1 MDREEYDCESE
12 ADEEDPDF
20 MVPSRSLGEVEE
32 TEHFGGGDF
41 PRPPVATNIDW
52 NDSPDVADF
61 IVTAESDELSF
72 AIAVAA
78 SEVGRV
84 GGRTTFG
91 INNSRYKFDCK
102 NRK

>member
-1 MDREEYDCESE
+1 
-12 ADEEDPDF
+12 
-20 MVPSRSLGEVEE
+20 MVSSRSLAEVEE
-32 TEHFGGGDF
+32 TEDFGGDDDF
-41 PRPPVATNIDW
+41 PRPLVATNIDW

-72 AIAVAA
+72 DIPVGA
-78 SEVGRV
+78 SGVGRV

-91 INNSRYKFDCK
+91 TNNSRYKFDCK